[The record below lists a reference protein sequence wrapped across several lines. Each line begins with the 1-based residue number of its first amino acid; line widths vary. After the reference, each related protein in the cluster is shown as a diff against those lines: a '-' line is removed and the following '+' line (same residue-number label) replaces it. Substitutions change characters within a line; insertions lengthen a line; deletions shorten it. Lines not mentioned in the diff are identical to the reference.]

1 MLSRTRVHDV
11 LTVVH
16 TGISRIEKG
25 RRGFFVLNISRSLIK
40 GKSVDRVSPTVFVH
54 IQGTALENMMIMD
67 LFKKSKIESRES
79 SHNMEPRTV
88 S

>member
-1 MLSRTRVHDV
+1 MLSRTRVHNA

-16 TGISRIEKG
+16 NAISRIEKDN
-25 RRGFFVLNISRSLIK
+25 RVFFVLNRSLII
-40 GKSVDRVSPTVFVH
+40 GKSVDGGSPTVFVH
-54 IQGTALENMMIMD
+54 IQGTALENMMIKA

-79 SHNMEPRTV
+79 SHNIELRTV

>member
-1 MLSRTRVHDV
+1 VHNA

-16 TGISRIEKG
+16 TGISRIEKDK
-25 RRGFFVLNISRSLIK
+25 RVFFVLNISRSLIK
-40 GKSVDRVSPTVFVH
+40 GKSVDGGSPTVFVH
-54 IQGTALENMMIMD
+54 IQGTALENMMIMA

-79 SHNMEPRTV
+79 SHNIELRAV